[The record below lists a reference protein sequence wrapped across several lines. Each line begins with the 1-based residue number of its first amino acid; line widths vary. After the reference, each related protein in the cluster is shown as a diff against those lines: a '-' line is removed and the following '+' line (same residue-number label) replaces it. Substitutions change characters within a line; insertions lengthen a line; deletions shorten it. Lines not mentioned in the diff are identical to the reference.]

1 VLTVAHCVEVVLD
14 QSKSKVKLASNTVKF
29 KYGFRHN
36 IGKMIVHEKFKF
48 LEYVNSIALVK
59 VV

>member
-36 IGKMIVHEKFKF
+36 IGKMIVSRK
-48 LEYVNSIALVK
+48 I
-59 VV
+59 